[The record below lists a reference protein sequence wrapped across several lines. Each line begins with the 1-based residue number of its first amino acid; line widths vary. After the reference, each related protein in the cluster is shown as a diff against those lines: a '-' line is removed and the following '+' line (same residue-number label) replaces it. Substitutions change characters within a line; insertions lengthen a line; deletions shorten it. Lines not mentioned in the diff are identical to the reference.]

1 MLKWELVKKEIFT
14 IYVYIAL
21 ECDKKMEKSLKIQKE
36 KIILKIKDYFKQK
49 ASEYHIETAFLY
61 GSWAKGYPHHDSD
74 LDLALL
80 FSSQIRSEE
89 SLFKLIT
96 QISYELSKDLGREV
110 NIIPIYSDFPH
121 PMLYY
126 NAIILGIPLYIKNK
140 DKFIQLKL
148 EAIYQMEDFQIFGI
162 TWQRKV
168 AQDAIKEIVDA

>member
-1 MLKWELVKKEIFT
+1 
-14 IYVYIAL
+14 
-21 ECDKKMEKSLKIQKE
+21 MEKFLKIQKE
-36 KIILKIKDYFKQK
+36 KIILKLNVYFKQK
-49 ASEYHIETAFLY
+49 ASGYHIEMAFLY

-89 SLFKLIT
+89 YIFQLIT

-126 NAIILGIPLYIKNK
+126 NAIILGIPLYVKDE

-148 EAIYQMEDFQIFGI
+148 ESIYQMEDFQIFGI

-168 AQDAIKEIVDA
+168 AQDTIKEIIHA

>member
-1 MLKWELVKKEIFT
+1 
-14 IYVYIAL
+14 
-21 ECDKKMEKSLKIQKE
+21 MEKSLKIQKE
-36 KIILKIKDYFKQK
+36 KIILKLNVYFKQK
-49 ASEYHIETAFLY
+49 ASGFHIEMAFLY

-80 FSSQIRSEE
+80 FSSQIKSEE
-89 SLFKLIT
+89 YTFQLIT

-126 NAIILGIPLYIKNK
+126 NAIILGIPLYIKDK

-148 EAIYQMEDFQIFGI
+148 ESIYQMEDFQIFGI
-162 TWQRKV
+162 AWQRKV
-168 AQDAIKEIVDA
+168 AQDTIKEIIHA

>member
-1 MLKWELVKKEIFT
+1 
-14 IYVYIAL
+14 
-21 ECDKKMEKSLKIQKE
+21 MEKSLKIQKE
-36 KIILKIKDYFKQK
+36 KIILKLNVYFKQK
-49 ASEYHIETAFLY
+49 ASGFHIEIAFLY

-80 FSSQIRSEE
+80 FSSQIKSEE
-89 SLFKLIT
+89 YTFQLIT

-126 NAIILGIPLYIKNK
+126 NAIILGIPLYIKDK

-148 EAIYQMEDFQIFGI
+148 ESIYQMEDFQIFGI
-162 TWQRKV
+162 AWQRKV
-168 AQDAIKEIVDA
+168 AQDTIKEIIHA